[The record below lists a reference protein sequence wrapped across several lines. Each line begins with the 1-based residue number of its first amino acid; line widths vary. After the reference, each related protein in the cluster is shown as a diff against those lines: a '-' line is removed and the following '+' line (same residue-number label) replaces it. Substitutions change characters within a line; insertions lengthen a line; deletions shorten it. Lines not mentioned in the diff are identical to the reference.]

1 MICTQMK
8 ISIALMQILVMLY
21 LFIWMGILNID
32 LNCINLDEDNQILLK
47 KCKALKKELNEKL
60 FSVGWHPKRWWD
72 WCMSKDQKK
81 RNGFNVYRRVIK
93 VCVQVV
99 YKLGVLN
106 HFTSGTYFR
115 LRY

>member
-72 WCMSKDQKK
+72 WCMSKDEKK
-81 RNGFNVYRRVIK
+81 RNGFNVY
-93 VCVQVV
+93 
-99 YKLGVLN
+99 
-106 HFTSGTYFR
+106 
-115 LRY
+115 